1 MEKLEKAPEGY
12 YDLILMDVQMPDM
25 DGYDATRKIRRLD
38 DPEKAK
44 IPIIAMTANAFVKDR
59 KMALSSGMD
68 DYVSKPVDMN
78 LLVPLLEKYLVKQE
92 N

>member
-1 MEKLEKAPEGY
+1 MELLKRRRSDTGAGRKWRICVEKLEKAPEGY

-44 IPIIAMTANAFVKDR
+44 IPIIAHDR
-59 KMALSSGMD
+59 
-68 DYVSKPVDMN
+68 
-78 LLVPLLEKYLVKQE
+78 
-92 N
+92 

>member
-1 MEKLEKAPEGY
+1 MSHF
-12 YDLILMDVQMPDM
+12 
-25 DGYDATRKIRRLD
+25 
-38 DPEKAK
+38 PEKEHLQPAGSK
-44 IPIIAMTANAFVKDR
+44 VPIIAMTANAFAKDR